1 MYIYNYYYSYIVTS
15 ITNSN
20 VCWQMMIIIV
30 YDIWYTITGIYNY
43 VDI

>member
-1 MYIYNYYYSYIVTS
+1 MYIYNYYYTYIVTS

-20 VCWQMMIIIV
+20 VCWRMMIIA